1 MICGNDIVLFQFPKI
16 DKTLVQDQL
25 LEIKTET
32 QRENPFVFSPLF
44 ESSTTAMTK
53 LSCIKSVYSYLCGF
67 QVQVVCVQKTKSNN
81 QRKKKRLENGHVG
94 DLIIVTF

>member
-1 MICGNDIVLFQFPKI
+1 MIRGNNIVLFQFPKI

-32 QRENPFVFSPLF
+32 QRENPFVFTPLF
-44 ESSTTAMTK
+44 ESSTTAMTE

-81 QRKKKRLENGHVG
+81 QRKKR
-94 DLIIVTF
+94 D